1 MWLLHG
7 PIFEQQS
14 LGEKAITREVVSKYY
29 LWKRTDDFKEWWR
42 QQKTMKR
49 RKTKKEAER
58 LRQWADESDSDTDAF
73 LGYHNRHC
81 ELCATGGSLLC
92 CDGCPRAYH
101 ISCAQPP
108 ITKLRKDEDW
118 FCSHCQE
125 EFGGSKPKLTSSDQ
139 SEHCMTYAIP
149 PGLQRPLT
157 ESMTD
162 ASSYEEDDEQESY
175 SGDETVGSESSAESD
190 NSDNASKCPRPNE
203 LSLNSGSLTDNE
215 SDSTAARIPS
225 TSPAND
231 NIGSNKPELTSGPVA
246 RSPAAK
252 RKSDGADACIPSEPS
267 SAAPIKHSVEASPV
281 GAMRALPVQLE
292 RPGSGRKRHRKMLAP
307 RHIPPSRFDSY

>member
-1 MWLLHG
+1 MVAKKPAACRAEIPPMLSQEQRDAVLYTPQCRQRWGERRVTEETSVLEAEDIEEFLTEFSWLKEKELALQCFIKEAIATHG
-7 PIFEQQS
+7 KKFHLVKQS
-14 LGEKAITREVVSKYY
+14 LGEKAITCEVVSKYY

-149 PGLQRPLT
+149 PGLQR
-157 ESMTD
+157 
-162 ASSYEEDDEQESY
+162 
-175 SGDETVGSESSAESD
+175 
-190 NSDNASKCPRPNE
+190 R
-203 LSLNSGSLTDNE
+203 
-215 SDSTAARIPS
+215 
-225 TSPAND
+225 
-231 NIGSNKPELTSGPVA
+231 
-246 RSPAAK
+246 
-252 RKSDGADACIPSEPS
+252 
-267 SAAPIKHSVEASPV
+267 
-281 GAMRALPVQLE
+281 
-292 RPGSGRKRHRKMLAP
+292 
-307 RHIPPSRFDSY
+307 